1 MENYRL
7 VRTKQW
13 QLLALKLGA
22 ETRNF
27 QSNTK
32 QITKAQSTQH
42 LSERFLTPKRF
53 LTPGKQPLPGDRLV
67 AAHFP
72 KPWCSLSPGPLLYR
86 GLILSDSSS
95 ENQGQTGHISLQ
107 TFVFSTISCNVCDFT
122 DNLRVQHILLT
133 TSSHSLSSS
142 SPDSGNTTDSLK
154 HPRCI
159 KRTTNTFQ
167 HLTADSFTHRK

>member
-13 QLLALKLGA
+13 QLLALKLGT

-27 QSNTK
+27 RSTTK

-42 LSERFLTPKRF
+42 LSERVLTPKKIQ
-53 LTPGKQPLPGDRLV
+53 GKQPLPGDHWV
-67 AAHFP
+67 APHFP

-107 TFVFSTISCNVCDFT
+107 TFVFSMISCNFCDFT
-122 DNLRVQHILLT
+122 DNPRVQHMLLT

-142 SPDSGNTTDSLK
+142 SPAHTLE
-154 HPRCI
+154 I
-159 KRTTNTFQ
+159 Q
-167 HLTADSFTHRK
+167 LML